1 MSDLNPYFI
10 AEIAEFK
17 DKEDPEDTEDP
28 EEEEA
33 PHLTRFCPHDP
44 QVIRRSRQE
53 RRLVTLNVGGE
64 RHEVAWRMLE
74 RVPQSRQGA
83 ICFLSNIFFSIFFH
97 FFATVSNSFCI

>member
-1 MSDLNPYFI
+1 MLSDLKSPFL
-10 AEIAEFK
+10 AEITEFK

-28 EEEEA
+28 EEDEDAGITSA

-83 ICFLSNIFFSIFFH
+83 MFFYKYFFS
-97 FFATVSNSFCI
+97 

>member
-1 MSDLNPYFI
+1 MLSDLKSPFL

-83 ICFLSNIFFSIFFH
+83 ICFL
-97 FFATVSNSFCI
+97 

>member
-1 MSDLNPYFI
+1 MLSDLNPHFFL

-83 ICFLSNIFFSIFFH
+83 ICFKIFFSRNYFKLPFKSRIR
-97 FFATVSNSFCI
+97 VK

>member
-1 MSDLNPYFI
+1 MSGLNPYII

-53 RRLVTLNVGGE
+53 RRQVTLNVGGE

-83 ICFLSNIFFSIFFH
+83 ICFL
-97 FFATVSNSFCI
+97 

>member
-1 MSDLNPYFI
+1 MLSDLKSPFL
-10 AEIAEFK
+10 AEITEFK

-83 ICFLSNIFFSIFFH
+83 MFFLQIFFQLIS
-97 FFATVSNSFCI
+97 T

>member
-1 MSDLNPYFI
+1 MD
-10 AEIAEFK
+10 
-17 DKEDPEDTEDP
+17 DPE

-83 ICFLSNIFFSIFFH
+83 MCFLSNICFFVKNCYCFQFFLH
-97 FFATVSNSFCI
+97 LKLISV